1 MLRRRPPRLLAAAL
15 LCVAAAA
22 WSQPMRL
29 AFSELEPWKTHKGQ
43 QHGGA
48 YTEIMRELARRTGL
62 QLVFIDC
69 PLKRC
74 LRLLE
79 LGEAD
84 VAIGLQESPERLH
97 YLHYLATP
105 YRTTS
110 SDRVFLVRAGD
121 KRRITQYD
129 DLVGLRIAVKQGS
142 DYFDRF
148 DDDTR
153 LIKDAAPTNEASLR
167 KLLLGRV
174 DVVMLPDDQAQAQLA
189 LMKLHGEIDFAPLRI
204 PEPTPRAVAVSR
216 ASPLMARL
224 PQLEKA
230 MRDLRDDGTLVAI
243 YSRHYYQ
250 RYGLS
255 RQVVAI
261 D

>member
-1 MLRRRPPRLLAAAL
+1 MPSALPRLLAAAL
-15 LCVAAAA
+15 LGVAAAA
-22 WSQPMRL
+22 WAQPMRL
-29 AFSELEPWKTHKGQ
+29 AFSELEPWKTRKGHE
-43 QHGGA
+43 HGGA

-62 QLVFIDC
+62 PLVFVDC

-79 LGEAD
+79 TGDAD
-84 VAIGLQESPERLH
+84 VVIGLQESPERLR

-110 SDRVFLVRAGD
+110 SDRVFLVRASD
-121 KRRITQYD
+121 KRRITQYE

-148 DDDTR
+148 DEDTR
-153 LIKDAAPTNEASLR
+153 LTKDAALTNEASLR

-189 LMKLHGEIDFAPLRI
+189 LMDLHGEIEFAPLRI
-204 PEPTPRAVAVSR
+204 PEPTPRAVAVSK
-216 ASPLMARL
+216 ASPLMAHL
-224 PQLEKA
+224 PQLEQA
-230 MRDLRDDGTLVAI
+230 MRELRDDGTLAAI
-243 YSRHYYQ
+243 YNRHYYQ
-250 RYGLS
+250 RYRLN

-261 D
+261 E